1 MLSRPKRHGAR
12 SRSTV
17 DDRALVSTT
26 ATDDESLEVYRQLCV
41 SLTLPSDVRPIV
53 IGVTSALS
61 GEGRT
66 TVAVNLARTIAEDMA
81 TLVTLVEVDLEHPSL
96 AQRYGLPPAPGLS
109 EVLRGERHIDEVR
122 TTVAENLAVIPAGAV
137 GSKSAIL
144 FRQLAVFDPFH
155 GEGGLDGIVVLDLP
169 PVIKHSYSVL
179 AASVADA
186 VILVVR
192 AGVTPVDLV
201 RETINR
207 LDQNPPQ
214 GVVFNAP
221 RSALPTWWPGGNGN
235 GLNV

>member
-1 MLSRPKRHGAR
+1 MLTRSKRRDA
-12 SRSTV
+12 RSTV
-17 DDRALVSTT
+17 DDRALISTT
-26 ATDDESLEVYRQLCV
+26 VDGDGSLEVYRQLCV
-41 SLTLPSDVRPIV
+41 SLTLPSDVQPIV

-81 TLVTLVEVDLEHPSL
+81 TPVTLVEADLEHPSL
-96 AQRYGLPPAPGLS
+96 ARRYGLPPSPGLS

-122 TTVAENLAVIPAGAV
+122 TTVADNMAVIPAGAV
-137 GSKSAIL
+137 GLNSAIL

-155 GEGGLDGIVVLDLP
+155 GESGLEGIVVLDLP

-186 VILVVR
+186 IVLVVR
-192 AGVTPVDLV
+192 AGVTPIDLV
-201 RETINR
+201 REAINR

-214 GVVFNAP
+214 GVVLNAP
-221 RSALPTWWPGGNGN
+221 RSSLPTWWPGGAGN